1 MFVLVSCSVDCVGI
15 LKLRNA
21 DVEQRFGMRSLK
33 KKSTRARMVFR
44 VCIPKAA
51 GGYQTLQVAST
62 SISCSKLSHTNIFT
76 ATDHFSTMKIDVSAQ
91 PTGQPEI
98 CRMSM
103 TSAPASGGVEL
114 FVIGK
119 NFLKGSKVFFRE
131 RDGEEVM
138 WSAEASYDSE
148 FFHQVSVQ
156 AKLRVG
162 CEVKQFTPVFILSRR
177 RT

>member
-1 MFVLVSCSVDCVGI
+1 
-15 LKLRNA
+15 
-21 DVEQRFGMRSLK
+21 
-33 KKSTRARMVFR
+33 
-44 VCIPKAA
+44 
-51 GGYQTLQVAST
+51 
-62 SISCSKLSHTNIFT
+62 
-76 ATDHFSTMKIDVSAQ
+76 
-91 PTGQPEI
+91 
-98 CRMSM
+98 MSM

-131 RDGEEVM
+131 RDGDEVM

-156 AKLRVG
+156 AKLSDG
-162 CEVKQFTPVFILSRR
+162 CEVKHFTAACILTRR